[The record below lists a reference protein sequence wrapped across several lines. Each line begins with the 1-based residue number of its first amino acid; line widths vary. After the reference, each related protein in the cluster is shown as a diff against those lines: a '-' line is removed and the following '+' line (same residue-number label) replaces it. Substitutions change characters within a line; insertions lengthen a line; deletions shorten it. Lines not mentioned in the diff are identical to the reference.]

1 MSLLEN
7 STLKVK
13 LHMKTIKRIL
23 LLCLIVL
30 VVVAGVQI
38 KGGYDKYKGALAERP
53 LDEVIA
59 ELQSKENYTQ
69 YKDIPEIYYKA
80 LVAVE
85 DRRFY
90 KHNGFDIIGSA
101 RAIYNDIK
109 AWELLEGGSTIAQQ
123 LAKNLYFPNDHTLQ
137 RKIAEIFMALKIE
150 DEYEKE
156 DVLEFY
162 VNGIYYGSGYYS
174 IYDASVG
181 YFDKEPKEMTDY
193 ECTLLVGIPNAP
205 SVYSLN
211 NRPDLAKQRQKK
223 VIECMVEVEY
233 ITEDEGK
240 EILGEE

>member
-1 MSLLEN
+1 
-7 STLKVK
+7 
-13 LHMKTIKRIL
+13 MKTIKRL
-23 LLCLIVL
+23 LWLILIVL
-30 VVVAGVQI
+30 VIVAGVQI
-38 KGGYDKYKGALAERP
+38 KGGYDKYQHALTARP
-53 LDEVIA
+53 LNEVLN
-59 ELQSKENYTQ
+59 ELQDKDNYTQ
-69 YKDIPEIYYKA
+69 YEDIPEIYYKA

-109 AWELLEGGSTIAQQ
+109 AWELLEGGSTISQQ
-123 LAKNLYFPNDHTLQ
+123 LAKNLYFPQDNTLR
-137 RKIAEIFMALKIE
+137 RKIAEIFMAMKIE
-150 DEYEKE
+150 REYEKE

-174 IYDASVG
+174 IYDASIG
-181 YFDKEPKEMTDY
+181 YFDKEPKDMTDY

-211 NRPDLAKQRQKK
+211 NRPDLARQRQKK
-223 VIECMVEVEY
+223 VIDCMVEVEY

>member
-1 MSLLEN
+1 
-7 STLKVK
+7 
-13 LHMKTIKRIL
+13 MKTIKRL
-23 LLCLIVL
+23 LWLVL
-30 VVVAGVQI
+30 VVLVIVAGVQI
-38 KGGYDKYKGALAERP
+38 KGGYDKYQLALADRP
-53 LDEVIA
+53 LAEVIE
-59 ELQSKENYTQ
+59 ELQDKENYTQ
-69 YKDIPEIYYKA
+69 YRDVPEIYYKA

-109 AWELLEGGSTIAQQ
+109 AWELLEGGSTISQQ
-123 LAKNLYFPNDHTLQ
+123 LAKNLYFPQDNTLR
-137 RKIAEIFMALKIE
+137 RKIAEIFMAMKIE
-150 DEYEKE
+150 REYEKE

-211 NRPDLAKQRQKK
+211 NRPDLARQRQKK
-223 VIECMVEVEY
+223 VIDCMVEVEY

>member
-1 MSLLEN
+1 
-7 STLKVK
+7 
-13 LHMKTIKRIL
+13 MKIIKRLLWLFLIIL
-23 LLCLIVL
+23 VI
-30 VVVAGVQI
+30 VAGVQI
-38 KGGYDKYKGALAERP
+38 KGGYDKYQKALADGP
-53 LDEVIA
+53 LNEVLE
-59 ELQSKENYTQ
+59 ELQSKDNYTQ
-69 YKDIPEIYYKA
+69 YEDVPEVYYKA

-90 KHNGFDIIGSA
+90 KHNGFDVIGSA

-109 AWELLEGGSTIAQQ
+109 AWELLEGGSTISQQ
-123 LAKNLYFPNDHTLQ
+123 LAKNLYFPQDNTLR
-137 RKIAEIFMALKIE
+137 RKIAEIFMAMKIE
-150 DEYEKE
+150 REYEKE

-174 IYDASVG
+174 IYDASIG
-181 YFDKEPKEMTDY
+181 YFDKEPKDMTDY

-211 NRPDLAKQRQKK
+211 NRPDLARQRQKK
-223 VIECMVEVEY
+223 VIDCMVEVEY

>member
-1 MSLLEN
+1 
-7 STLKVK
+7 
-13 LHMKTIKRIL
+13 MKTIKRIL

-30 VVVAGVQI
+30 VVVAGVQL
-38 KGGYDKYKGALAERP
+38 KGGYDKYKAALESRP
-53 LDEVIA
+53 LSDVIS

-69 YKDIPEIYYKA
+69 YEDVPEIYYNA

-90 KHNGFDIIGSA
+90 KHNGFDVIGSA

-174 IYDASVG
+174 IYDASMG
-181 YFDKEPKEMTDY
+181 YFGKEPKDMTEY

-205 SVYSLN
+205 SIYSLN
-211 NRPDLAKQRQKK
+211 VRPDLAKKRQEK
-223 VIECMVEVEY
+223 VVECMVDVEY
-233 ITEDEGK
+233 ITEDEGR

>member
-1 MSLLEN
+1 
-7 STLKVK
+7 
-13 LHMKTIKRIL
+13 MKTIKRL
-23 LLCLIVL
+23 LWLFLII
-30 VVVAGVQI
+30 VVIVAGVQI
-38 KGGYDKYKGALAERP
+38 KGGYDKYQQALADRP
-53 LDEVIA
+53 LNEVLD
-59 ELQSKENYTQ
+59 ELQDKDNYTQ
-69 YKDIPEIYYKA
+69 YEDVPEIYYKA

-90 KHNGFDIIGSA
+90 KHNGFDIIGTT

-109 AWELLEGGSTIAQQ
+109 ANELLEGGSTISQQ
-123 LAKNLYFPNDHTLQ
+123 LAKNLYFPQDNTLQ
-137 RKIAEIFMALKIE
+137 RKIAEIFMAMKIE
-150 DEYEKE
+150 REYKKE

-174 IYDASVG
+174 IYDASIG
-181 YFDKEPKEMTDY
+181 YFDKEPKDMTDY

-211 NRPDLAKQRQKK
+211 NRPDLARQRQKK
-223 VIECMVEVEY
+223 VIDCMVEVEY

>member
-1 MSLLEN
+1 M
-7 STLKVK
+7 
-13 LHMKTIKRIL
+13 
-23 LLCLIVL
+23 LCLIVL
-30 VVVAGVQI
+30 VVAAGVQI
-38 KGGYDKYKGALAERP
+38 KGGYDKYKDALEERP
-53 LDEVIA
+53 LVDVIT

-69 YKDIPEIYYKA
+69 YEDVPEIYFRA

-109 AWELLEGGSTIAQQ
+109 AWELLEGGSTISQQ
-123 LAKNLYFPNDHTLQ
+123 LAKNLYFPQDNTLR
-137 RKIAEIFMALKIE
+137 RKIAEIFMAMKIE
-150 DEYEKE
+150 REYEKE

-174 IYDASVG
+174 IYDASTG
-181 YFDKEPKEMTDY
+181 YFDKEPKDMTDY

-211 NRPDLAKQRQKK
+211 NRPDLARQRQKK
-223 VIECMVEVEY
+223 VIDCMVEVEY

>member
-1 MSLLEN
+1 
-7 STLKVK
+7 
-13 LHMKTIKRIL
+13 MKTIKRIL
-23 LLCLIVL
+23 LLCFIVF
-30 VVVAGVQI
+30 VVAAGVQI
-38 KGGYDKYKGALAERP
+38 KGGYDKYKDALEERP
-53 LDEVIA
+53 LVDVIT

-69 YKDIPEIYYKA
+69 YEDVPEIYYKA

-109 AWELLEGGSTIAQQ
+109 AWELLEGGSTISQQ
-123 LAKNLYFPNDHTLQ
+123 LAKNLYFPQDNTLQ
-137 RKIAEIFMALKIE
+137 RKIAEVFMAMEIE
-150 DEYEKE
+150 REYEKE

-174 IYDASVG
+174 IYDASMG
-181 YFDKEPKEMTDY
+181 YFDKEPKDMTDF

-205 SVYSLN
+205 SIYSLN
-211 NRPDLAKQRQKK
+211 VRPDLAKQRQKK

-233 ITEDEGK
+233 ITDDEGK
-240 EILGEE
+240 GILGEE

>member
-1 MSLLEN
+1 
-7 STLKVK
+7 
-13 LHMKTIKRIL
+13 MKTIKRL
-23 LLCLIVL
+23 LWLVL
-30 VVVAGVQI
+30 VVLVIVAGVQI
-38 KGGYDKYKGALAERP
+38 KGGYDKYQLALADRP
-53 LDEVIA
+53 LAEVIE
-59 ELQSKENYTQ
+59 ELQDKENYTQ
-69 YKDIPEIYYKA
+69 YRDVPEIYYKA

-109 AWELLEGGSTIAQQ
+109 AWELLEGGSTISQQ
-123 LAKNLYFPNDHTLQ
+123 LAKNLYFPQDNTLR
-137 RKIAEIFMALKIE
+137 RKIAEIFMAMKIE
-150 DEYEKE
+150 REYEKE

-174 IYDASVG
+174 IYDASIG
-181 YFDKEPKEMTDY
+181 YFDKEPKDMTDY

-223 VIECMVEVEY
+223 VIECMVEVEC

>member
-1 MSLLEN
+1 
-7 STLKVK
+7 
-13 LHMKTIKRIL
+13 MKTIKRL
-23 LLCLIVL
+23 LWLVL
-30 VVVAGVQI
+30 VVLVIVAGVQI
-38 KGGYDKYKGALAERP
+38 KGGYDKYQLALADRP
-53 LDEVIA
+53 LAEVIE
-59 ELQSKENYTQ
+59 ELQDKENYTQ
-69 YKDIPEIYYKA
+69 YRDVPEIYYKA

-101 RAIYNDIK
+101 RAVYNDIK
-109 AWELLEGGSTIAQQ
+109 AWELLEGGSTISQQ
-123 LAKNLYFPNDHTLQ
+123 LAKNLYFPQDNTLQ
-137 RKIAEIFMALKIE
+137 RKIAEVFMAMEIE
-150 DEYEKE
+150 REYEKD

-174 IYDASVG
+174 IYDASMG
-181 YFDKEPKEMTDY
+181 YFEKEPKDMTDY

-211 NRPDLAKQRQKK
+211 NRPDLARQRQKK
-223 VIECMVEVEY
+223 VIDCMVEVEY

>member
-1 MSLLEN
+1 
-7 STLKVK
+7 
-13 LHMKTIKRIL
+13 MKTIKRIL
-23 LLCLIVL
+23 VLCLIAL
-30 VVVAGVQI
+30 VVIAGIQI
-38 KGGYDKYKGALAERP
+38 KGGYDKYKSALEERP
-53 LDEVIA
+53 LADVITK
-59 ELQSKENYTQ
+59 LQGKENYTQ
-69 YKDIPEIYYKA
+69 YEDVPEIYYKA

-90 KHNGFDIIGSA
+90 KHNGFDIIGAA

-109 AWELLEGGSTIAQQ
+109 AWELLEGGSTISQQ
-123 LAKNLYFPNDHTLQ
+123 LAKNLYFPQDNTLQ
-137 RKIAEIFMALKIE
+137 RKIAEVFMAMEIE
-150 DEYEKE
+150 REYEKE

-181 YFDKEPKEMTDY
+181 YFGKAPKDMTDY

-211 NRPDLAKQRQKK
+211 NRPDLARQRQKK
-223 VIECMVEVEY
+223 VIDCMVEVEY

>member
-1 MSLLEN
+1 M
-7 STLKVK
+7 K
-13 LHMKTIKRIL
+13 LIKRVLIIFVIIL
-23 LLCLIVL
+23 L
-30 VVVAGVQI
+30 VVTGFQV
-38 KGGYDKYKGALAERP
+38 KGGYDRYKSALEEKPLETVIDELKSEEDYTKYE
-53 LDEVIA
+53 
-59 ELQSKENYTQ
+59 
-69 YKDIPEIYYKA
+69 DIPKIYFEA

-90 KHNGFDIIGSA
+90 KHNGFDFIGSC
-101 RAIYNDIK
+101 RAVYNDIK

-123 LAKNLYFPNDHTLQ
+123 LAKNLYFPNDHTLE

-150 DEYEKE
+150 REYEKE

-162 VNGIYYGSGYYS
+162 VNGIYYGSGYYN
-174 IYDASVG
+174 IYDASMG
-181 YFDKEPKEMTDY
+181 YFGKAPSEMNDY

-211 NRPDLAKQRQKK
+211 NRPDLARQRQKK
-223 VIECMVEVEY
+223 VIDCMVEVEY

>member
-1 MSLLEN
+1 
-7 STLKVK
+7 
-13 LHMKTIKRIL
+13 MKTIKRL
-23 LLCLIVL
+23 LWLVL
-30 VVVAGVQI
+30 VVLVIVAGVQI
-38 KGGYDKYKGALAERP
+38 KGGYDKYQLALADRP
-53 LDEVIA
+53 LAEVIE
-59 ELQSKENYTQ
+59 ELQDKDNYTQ
-69 YKDIPEIYYKA
+69 YRDVPEIYYKA

-101 RAIYNDIK
+101 RAVYNDIK
-109 AWELLEGGSTIAQQ
+109 AWELLEGGSTISQQ
-123 LAKNLYFPNDHTLQ
+123 LAKNLYFPQDNTLQ
-137 RKIAEIFMALKIE
+137 RKIAEVFMAMEIE
-150 DEYEKE
+150 REYEKE

-211 NRPDLAKQRQKK
+211 NRPDLARQRQKK
-223 VIECMVEVEY
+223 VIDCMVEVEY

>member
-1 MSLLEN
+1 
-7 STLKVK
+7 
-13 LHMKTIKRIL
+13 MKTIKRLLWLFLIIL
-23 LLCLIVL
+23 VI
-30 VVVAGVQI
+30 VAGVQV
-38 KGGYDKYKGALAERP
+38 KGGYDKYQQALTDRP
-53 LDEVIA
+53 LNEVLD
-59 ELQSKENYTQ
+59 ELQDKDNYTQ
-69 YKDIPEIYYKA
+69 YEDVPEIYYKA

-109 AWELLEGGSTIAQQ
+109 AWELLEGGSTISQQ
-123 LAKNLYFPNDHTLQ
+123 LAKNLYFPQDNTLR
-137 RKIAEIFMALKIE
+137 RKIAEIFMAMKIE
-150 DEYEKE
+150 REYEKE

-174 IYDASVG
+174 IYDASIG
-181 YFDKEPKEMTDY
+181 YFDKEPKDMTDY

>member
-1 MSLLEN
+1 
-7 STLKVK
+7 
-13 LHMKTIKRIL
+13 MKTIKRIL
-23 LLCLIVL
+23 LLCLVVL
-30 VVVAGVQI
+30 VIVAGVQI
-38 KGGYDKYKGALAERP
+38 KGGYDKYKNALEERP
-53 LDEVIA
+53 LDEMIA

-69 YKDIPEIYYKA
+69 YEEVPEIYYKA

-90 KHNGFDIIGSA
+90 NHNGFDVIGSA
-101 RAIYNDIK
+101 RAVYNDIK
-109 AWELLEGGSTIAQQ
+109 SWKLLEGGSTIAQQ

-150 DEYEKE
+150 KEYEKE
-156 DVLEFY
+156 EVLEFY

-174 IYDASVG
+174 IYDASIG
-181 YFDKEPKEMTDY
+181 YFGKVPKDMTDY

-211 NRPDLAKQRQKK
+211 NRPDLARQRQKK
-223 VIECMVEVEY
+223 VIDCMVEVEY
-233 ITEDEGK
+233 ITEDEAK

>member
-1 MSLLEN
+1 
-7 STLKVK
+7 
-13 LHMKTIKRIL
+13 MKTIKRL
-23 LLCLIVL
+23 LWLVL
-30 VVVAGVQI
+30 VVLVIVAGVQI
-38 KGGYDKYKGALAERP
+38 KGGYDKYQLALADRP
-53 LDEVIA
+53 LAEVIE
-59 ELQSKENYTQ
+59 ELQDKENYTQ
-69 YKDIPEIYYKA
+69 YRDVPEIYYKA

-109 AWELLEGGSTIAQQ
+109 AWELLEGGSTISQQ
-123 LAKNLYFPNDHTLQ
+123 LAKNLYFPQDNTLR
-137 RKIAEIFMALKIE
+137 RKIAEIFMAMKIE
-150 DEYEKE
+150 REYEKE

-174 IYDASVG
+174 IYDASIG
-181 YFDKEPKEMTDY
+181 YFDKEPKDMTDY
-193 ECTLLVGIPNAP
+193 ECTLLIGIPNAP